1 MGRPISFQGPDL
13 HLAEALATELGLSP
27 QGLLGHQRIR
37 ASRTGM
43 DFILYQMSQLH
54 HIDHPHGHWLVERPT
69 RLTVV
74 EDHLAGGR

>member
-1 MGRPISFQGPDL
+1 
-13 HLAEALATELGLSP
+13 
-27 QGLLGHQRIR
+27 
-37 ASRTGM
+37 M

-54 HIDHPHGHWLVERPT
+54 HVDHPHGHWLVERPT